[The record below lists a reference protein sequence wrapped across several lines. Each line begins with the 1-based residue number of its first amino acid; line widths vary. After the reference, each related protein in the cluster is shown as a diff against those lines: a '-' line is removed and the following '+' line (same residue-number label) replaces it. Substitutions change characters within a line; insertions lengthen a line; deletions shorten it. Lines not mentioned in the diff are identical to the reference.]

1 MARPEPAEAV
11 RAEIDRLAPVD
22 LAIGLLTYNHAET
35 VGTVLDAVGAGLA
48 RYFPAAR
55 SVVIAAD
62 AGSSDATL
70 ERVAGAALPTIVTK
84 HEAPAGERV
93 AVPFHGVPGRG
104 AALRTT
110 FDVAQRLGA
119 RALVVLEADVVSI
132 IPEWLERLAGP
143 VLDGKA
149 DFVAPAYARHRW
161 EGTISRLLL
170 SPLVRALYGR
180 RLQQPFGGQQAL
192 SARLVEHLLIHP
204 KWSWQ
209 GTDVSDLWI
218 TGTAIADGFAVWEA
232 WLGRHLVRSRTRTS
246 DLPAMIAQ
254 TLGATFTVMERH
266 GDLWLEVLG
275 SEPLPMMGEP
285 APLDSESMTVDVAGM
300 LEAFRLG
307 VRDLTSIWELILA
320 PETLADVLTL
330 DDGDRM
336 RFPDDLWARVVY
348 DFALGHHYS
357 VVHRDHLLRSLTP
370 LYLGRTAAFVL
381 ATREVDAA
389 ASEGRLDMVGAAFER
404 QKPYLVEHWR

>member
-1 MARPEPAEAV
+1 ME
-11 RAEIDRLAPVD
+11 
-22 LAIGLLTYNHAET
+22 G
-35 VGTVLDAVGAGLA
+35 
-48 RYFPAAR
+48 
-55 SVVIAAD
+55 
-62 AGSSDATL
+62 
-70 ERVAGAALPTIVTK
+70 
-84 HEAPAGERV
+84 
-93 AVPFHGVPGRG
+93 
-104 AALRTT
+104 

-119 RALVVLEADVVSI
+119 RALVLLEADVVSI

-209 GTDVSDLWI
+209 RADVSDLWI
-218 TGTAIADGFAVWEA
+218 TGTAIADGFAVSEA

-266 GDLWLEVLG
+266 GDLWLEVRG
-275 SEPLPMMGEP
+275 SEPIPMIGEP
-285 APLDSESMTVDVAGM
+285 APLGAEPMTVDVAGM

-307 VRDLTSIWELILA
+307 MRDLTSIWELILA

-330 DDGDRM
+330 DDGIAFDGLFDHSGAARRDRSFGRRLVRRDPLVIVNHVRPPRCEAAADRPGSAIDPVAGICLSR
-336 RFPDDLWARVVY
+336 RFQLTGSARLSGGIGRATGGLRLSAGPAPRVGAGP
-348 DFALGHHYS
+348 AL
-357 VVHRDHLLRSLTP
+357 RCRSIRRGSRRVARGSTAGGSGVQRSP
-370 LYLGRTAAFVL
+370 GRPRSTRRMPGAGSPARRTAG
-381 ATREVDAA
+381 T
-389 ASEGRLDMVGAAFER
+389 GPPG
-404 QKPYLVEHWR
+404 

>member
-1 MARPEPAEAV
+1 MARPEPAEAG

-22 LAIGLLTYNHAET
+22 LAIGLLTYDHAET

-55 SVVIAAD
+55 SIVIAAD

-70 ERVAGAALPTIVTK
+70 ERVAGTALPTIVTG

-209 GTDVSDLWI
+209 RADVSDLWI
-218 TGTAIADGFAVWEA
+218 TGTAIADGFSVWEA
-232 WLGRHLVRSRTRTS
+232 WLGRHLVRSRTRTT
-246 DLPAMIAQ
+246 DLPTMLAETVGAVF
-254 TLGATFTVMERH
+254 TLMDRH
-266 GDLWLEVLG
+266 QDLWLEVRG
-275 SEPLPMMGEP
+275 SEPLPTVGAP
-285 APLDSESMTVDVAGM
+285 RAPLVEPRALEVDAM
-300 LEAFRLG
+300 LDAFRLG
-307 VRDLTSIWELILA
+307 
-320 PETLADVLTL
+320 
-330 DDGDRM
+330 
-336 RFPDDLWARVVY
+336 
-348 DFALGHHYS
+348 
-357 VVHRDHLLRSLTP
+357 
-370 LYLGRTAAFVL
+370 
-381 ATREVDAA
+381 
-389 ASEGRLDMVGAAFER
+389 
-404 QKPYLVEHWR
+404 

>member
-35 VGTVLDAVGAGLA
+35 VGTVLDAVSAGLA
-48 RYFPAAR
+48 QYFPAAR

-209 GTDVSDLWI
+209 RADVSDLWI

-330 DDGDRM
+330 GDGDRI

>member
-55 SVVIAAD
+55 SIVIAAD

-70 ERVAGAALPTIVTK
+70 ERVAGTALPTIVTG
-84 HEAPAGERV
+84 HEAPA
-93 AVPFHGVPGRG
+93 
-104 AALRTT
+104 
-110 FDVAQRLGA
+110 
-119 RALVVLEADVVSI
+119 
-132 IPEWLERLAGP
+132 
-143 VLDGKA
+143 
-149 DFVAPAYARHRW
+149 
-161 EGTISRLLL
+161 
-170 SPLVRALYGR
+170 GR

-209 GTDVSDLWI
+209 RADVSDLWI
-218 TGTAIADGFAVWEA
+218 TGTAIADGFAVSEA

-266 GDLWLEVLG
+266 GDLWLEVRG
-275 SEPLPMMGEP
+275 SEPIPMIGEP
-285 APLDSESMTVDVAGM
+285 APLGAEPVTVDVAGM
-300 LEAFRLG
+300 LE
-307 VRDLTSIWELILA
+307 
-320 PETLADVLTL
+320 
-330 DDGDRM
+330 
-336 RFPDDLWARVVY
+336 
-348 DFALGHHYS
+348 
-357 VVHRDHLLRSLTP
+357 
-370 LYLGRTAAFVL
+370 
-381 ATREVDAA
+381 
-389 ASEGRLDMVGAAFER
+389 
-404 QKPYLVEHWR
+404 